1 MGFVN
6 KCTLIKGIEA
16 PLFTVSMGPGNQ
28 AGDPREGLCLGNVF
42 GTHLTGPILVKNP
55 SFLDYITDLLGKR
68 QQTQFELSP
77 MDNPHPLRAY
87 EITLQELTKRRDGV

>member
-1 MGFVN
+1 MHLIGDRSPAVYRFHGPAA
-6 KCTLIKGIEA
+6 KLATLGRAFAWESVRH
-16 PLFTVSMGPGNQ
+16 PF
-28 AGDPREGLCLGNVF
+28 DR
-42 GTHLTGPILVKNP
+42 PILVRI

-68 QQTQFELSP
+68 QQPQFELSP